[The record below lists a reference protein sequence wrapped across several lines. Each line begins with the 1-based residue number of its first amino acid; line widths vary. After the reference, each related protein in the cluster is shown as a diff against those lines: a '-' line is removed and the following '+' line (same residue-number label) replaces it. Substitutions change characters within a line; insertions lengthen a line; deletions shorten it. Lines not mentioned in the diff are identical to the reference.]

1 MWLHTMPYIQGLF
14 RRYNICGHWSITLFD
29 PAFSTTSQRFDEQ
42 DHNLLGALQIVAKLL
57 EIWFTLIVAA
67 LVSKMTLRLAGRNEG
82 LPIELLTRPS
92 GFADLPGTLG
102 EPLLRKARASIL
114 APKRVLLDA
123 FHRIW
128 TAILSIFS
136 SNQRGS
142 GNTHRWRIRIFVAIT
157 AVLCIVCNL
166 MGPAV
171 AVLVLPTL
179 RWIPTTSVGDRT
191 FDSIGAGEPPQT
203 GLSGGRD
210 RYFSMYTPDCSADDF
225 NNLSFSCATDPYA
238 SKLDSWIGTYIAA
251 GDYVDGLTQEWSVK
265 FRVNQTSSAS
275 ELESVD
281 YLQNSP
287 FTWWIPCRQILS
299 SLDDDLNTVQMI
311 SLGYNKTFIDH
322 EFGTDIERRL
332 VDSPETYESYNNSLR
347 LVLQRKG
354 PVLGA
359 IVQMHYDSD
368 NTSTWTSKIDDQRS
382 VRCYRNYDL
391 TVAPFYEQRE
401 TTSFES
407 FTKCVRVGR
416 GWSESNRATNF
427 TIAGERN
434 DTTNVASPGVEFSIF
449 SSDKAQ
455 FFMDNKFPSWLPSE
469 CLQPRDVPLTTVFC
483 DWERLFHTEPDAYL
497 YNRTQDVTTIE
508 MSIKQ
513 TSINNT
519 NNTNNSL
526 TRLTVDFVAFL
537 NFTTYELD
545 PSLITNPVALA
556 TTQTLPSSGMSIHID
571 PAWILAAWTADHNGT
586 LKPNRTA
593 TKEVLQTMKRFS
605 SFDPNDELW
614 DTVDL
619 LHHLSYISLLPV
631 AQALS
636 MIDYNTTA
644 HSSTKAAIAEGERDR
659 TRPQLTRSAS
669 MYVWAYG
676 VNSRTSKWGVAVAFI
691 GIAIVLAQ
699 TVVGFVDRRKAPSL
713 DQLLVA
719 ALEYLPRDDF
729 EQGVGRRGDE
739 AAKRHFLLREKE
751 ACKGR
756 YQFERP
762 CAVRV

>member
-1 MWLHTMPYIQGLF
+1 
-14 RRYNICGHWSITLFD
+14 
-29 PAFSTTSQRFDEQ
+29 
-42 DHNLLGALQIVAKLL
+42 
-57 EIWFTLIVAA
+57 
-67 LVSKMTLRLAGRNEG
+67 
-82 LPIELLTRPS
+82 
-92 GFADLPGTLG
+92 
-102 EPLLRKARASIL
+102 
-114 APKRVLLDA
+114 
-123 FHRIW
+123 
-128 TAILSIFS
+128 
-136 SNQRGS
+136 
-142 GNTHRWRIRIFVAIT
+142 
-157 AVLCIVCNL
+157 
-166 MGPAV
+166 
-171 AVLVLPTL
+171 
-179 RWIPTTSVGDRT
+179 
-191 FDSIGAGEPPQT
+191 
-203 GLSGGRD
+203 
-210 RYFSMYTPDCSADDF
+210 
-225 NNLSFSCATDPYA
+225 
-238 SKLDSWIGTYIAA
+238 
-251 GDYVDGLTQEWSVK
+251 
-265 FRVNQTSSAS
+265 
-275 ELESVD
+275 
-281 YLQNSP
+281 
-287 FTWWIPCRQILS
+287 
-299 SLDDDLNTVQMI
+299 
-311 SLGYNKTFIDH
+311 
-322 EFGTDIERRL
+322 
-332 VDSPETYESYNNSLR
+332 
-347 LVLQRKG
+347 
-354 PVLGA
+354 
-359 IVQMHYDSD
+359 
-368 NTSTWTSKIDDQRS
+368 
-382 VRCYRNYDL
+382 
-391 TVAPFYEQRE
+391 
-401 TTSFES
+401 
-407 FTKCVRVGR
+407 
-416 GWSESNRATNF
+416 
-427 TIAGERN
+427 
-434 DTTNVASPGVEFSIF
+434 
-449 SSDKAQ
+449 
-455 FFMDNKFPSWLPSE
+455 MDNKFPSWLPSE